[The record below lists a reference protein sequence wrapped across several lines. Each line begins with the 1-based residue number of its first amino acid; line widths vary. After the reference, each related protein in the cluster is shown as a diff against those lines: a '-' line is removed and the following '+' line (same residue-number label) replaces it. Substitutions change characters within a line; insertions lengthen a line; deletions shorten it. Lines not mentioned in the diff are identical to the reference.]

1 MYHVISPGR
10 KVVWQA
16 THSILCSRLES
27 SVSNHT
33 TDIGNNVIGPAV
45 RKLRFQRKLSQAQ
58 LAARCQVHGWNASRD
73 IIAAIEGQV
82 RYVTDREILNLAK
95 ALKVPFPTLF
105 P

>member
-1 MYHVISPGR
+1 MAIPKPSNEVRDYLAAIGAKGGR
-10 KVVWQA
+10 AFTLK
-16 THSILCSRLES
+16 
-27 SVSNHT
+27 
-33 TDIGNNVIGPAV
+33 
-45 RKLRFQRKLSQAQ
+45 KKAQ

>member
-1 MYHVISPGR
+1 M
-10 KVVWQA
+10 
-16 THSILCSRLES
+16 
-27 SVSNHT
+27 SNHT
-33 TDIGNNVIGPAV
+33 TDMGNNVIGPAV

>member
-1 MYHVISPGR
+1 
-10 KVVWQA
+10 VWSA
-16 THSILCSRLES
+16 THSILCRRLES

-33 TDIGNNVIGPAV
+33 TDTGNNVIGPAV